1 MSSDSI
7 QDPLARFAASET
19 TYNWAAMFVA
29 YSGGS
34 KLEEISQIFA
44 CPMPVLRRA
53 AMTQDWATMSAKL
66 VVPTARDIPDV
77 TEARLKRLESN
88 RAKNFELADILRE
101 KLLKDFIALRNGT
114 LKVER
119 VAAYK
124 GEVHHTEVEPGPQ
137 DLVALANAAK
147 NVSEMTYRALGDVA
161 AEDRQ
166 IVGAKNGDA
175 ASITVILPTVVH
187 TTNAPREEKVVQQV
201 IDLRPTPSPAGQRPT
216 KSISEASVINTP

>member
-1 MSSDSI
+1 
-7 QDPLARFAASET
+7 
-19 TYNWAAMFVA
+19 
-29 YSGGS
+29 
-34 KLEEISQIFA
+34 LEEISQIFA

-201 IDLRPTPSPAGQRPT
+201 IDLRPTTSPAGQRPT

>member
-201 IDLRPTPSPAGQRPT
+201 IDLRPTTSPTVQRPT

>member
-201 IDLRPTPSPAGQRPT
+201 IDLRPTTSPAGQRPT

>member
-66 VVPTARDIPDV
+66 VVPTARDVPDV

-166 IVGAKNGDA
+166 ITGAKNGDA

-201 IDLRPTPSPAGQRPT
+201 IDLRPTPSPTVQRPT

>member
-101 KLLKDFIALRNGT
+101 KLLQDFIALRNGT

-166 IVGAKNGDA
+166 ITGSKNGDA

-201 IDLRPTPSPAGQRPT
+201 IDLRPTTSPAGQRPT